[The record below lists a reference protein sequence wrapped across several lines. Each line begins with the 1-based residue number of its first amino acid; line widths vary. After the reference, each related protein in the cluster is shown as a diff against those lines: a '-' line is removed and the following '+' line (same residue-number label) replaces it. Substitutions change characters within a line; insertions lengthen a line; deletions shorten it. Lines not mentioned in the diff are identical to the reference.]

1 MLRLI
6 EVADIDRNLVVVL
19 WERPFM
25 LDAFKPSAMLR
36 NLRLLLGL
44 FF

>member
-1 MLRLI
+1 
-6 EVADIDRNLVVVL
+6 
-19 WERPFM
+19 M

-44 FF
+44 FFQYEVEGRHGLQISVLALFYQI